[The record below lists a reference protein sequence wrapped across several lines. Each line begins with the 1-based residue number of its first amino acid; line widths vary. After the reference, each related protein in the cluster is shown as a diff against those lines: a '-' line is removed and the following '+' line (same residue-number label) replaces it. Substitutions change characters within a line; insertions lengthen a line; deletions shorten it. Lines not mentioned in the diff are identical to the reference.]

1 MMQGL
6 RFQVNREKMREGNM
20 QRDQAAAH
28 WETIRDAIYKIQN
41 KQASTLSY
49 EELYRTAYNLVLH
62 KHGEMLYQN
71 VKTTTAELLKPV
83 AEQLLLLPD
92 EEMLAQLNRT
102 WTDQKLCIIMIKDIL
117 LYMNKNYVPKQKL
130 KPVEQM
136 QTSQFKHHVVL
147 HAQIKPKLID
157 RLLAEIRSERDGQVI
172 DRAQVS
178 AAVQMLIEVGV
189 HSRKIY
195 EQEFEQQLLQE
206 TADYY
211 RLESNQLITDSSCHS
226 YLQKANQRLREEYLR
241 ISNYLAPTTEKALI
255 ATFLDEYVSDAH
267 TANLLS
273 MEASGIVHMIRNNK
287 INELTLLYTV
297 LKKRTPAF
305 DLLRKAL
312 ADYVVAE
319 GGKLVADQALKT
331 EEFVAKLISLR
342 ELIVEIYQRAMQ
354 KDPLVDLSIKMA
366 FEKIVNQDHRTAKA
380 LVVYLDE
387 MFKGE
392 FKTLSEAELL
402 ERLDRVVQIFRYLE
416 DKDVFEGYYKAAFAK
431 RLLETRQ
438 LNEDAERALL
448 LKLKEECGFNFT
460 QRLEVMFKDIKMSE
474 ELTRDF

>member
-1 MMQGL
+1 
-6 RFQVNREKMREGNM
+6 
-20 QRDQAAAH
+20 
-28 WETIRDAIYKIQN
+28 
-41 KQASTLSY
+41 
-49 EELYRTAYNLVLH
+49 
-62 KHGEMLYQN
+62 MLYQN
-71 VKTTTAELLKPV
+71 VKNTTAELLKPV
-83 AEQLLLLPD
+83 AQALLLLPD
-92 EEMLAQLNRT
+92 EELLSVLNRT

-147 HAQIKPKLID
+147 HTGIKPKLIA
-157 RLLAEIRSERDGQVI
+157 RLLAEIRAERDGQVI
-172 DRAQVS
+172 ERSQVS

-195 EQEFEQQLLQE
+195 ETEFEAVLLQE

-211 RLESNQLITDSSCHS
+211 RLESNQLITDSSCAG
-226 YLQKANQRLREEYLR
+226 YLQKANQRIREEYLR
-241 ISNYLAPTTEKALI
+241 ISNYLAPSTEKALI
-255 ATFLDEYVSDAH
+255 ATVLDEYVSDAH

-273 MEASGIVHMIRNNK
+273 MESSGIVHMVRNAK
-287 INELTLLYTV
+287 INELSLCYSV
-297 LKKRTPAF
+297 LKKRQPAF
-305 DLLRKAL
+305 DLLRRAL

-319 GGKLVADQALKT
+319 GTKLVADQTLKT
-331 EEFVAKLISLR
+331 EEFVARLITLR
-342 ELIVEIYQRAMQ
+342 EQIVEIYLKSMQ

-366 FEKIVNQDHRTAKA
+366 FEKIVNIDHRTAKA

-392 FKTLSEAELL
+392 FKTLGEAELM

-416 DKDVFEGYYKAAFAK
+416 DKDVFEGYYKNAFSK
-431 RLLETRQ
+431 RLLESRQ